1 MKDKKDSALHIINYK
16 TKKNREKI
24 KKKKKKAIIIIIS
37 NNHKRT
43 KRRGGDFLFRGK
55 TEVLIFVVVF
65 SILIGISNTEA
76 YVYRQPFSKRLISN
90 PGNPGYQW
98 AKLMIAF
105 AT

>member
-1 MKDKKDSALHIINYK
+1 MKDKKDSALLHIINYK
-16 TKKNREKI
+16 TKKNRENI
-24 KKKKKKAIIIIIS
+24 KKKKKKAIIIIS

-43 KRRGGDFLFRGK
+43 KRGGDFLFRGK